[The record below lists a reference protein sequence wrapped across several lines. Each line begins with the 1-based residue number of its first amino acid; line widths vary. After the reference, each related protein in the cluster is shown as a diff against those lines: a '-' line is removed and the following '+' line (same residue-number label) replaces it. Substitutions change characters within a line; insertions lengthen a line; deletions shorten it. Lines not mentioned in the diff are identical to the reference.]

1 MLKQTTSLKAHW
13 FFGPVLN
20 SKGIYA
26 QVILASVL
34 INLFALASSLYIM
47 TVYDRVI
54 PNNAIES
61 LYALTSI
68 IIVII
73 LFDFIMKIIRG
84 NFIDRASQKV
94 DRQVSTALFD
104 KISRHDTIIGKQATG
119 ALASTVRD
127 FDLLKDV
134 IGSATFAIFAD
145 LPFIF
150 LFLVVLYWIGGPV
163 AAVPALI
170 VPLVILF
177 AAILQ
182 PIVKRMSELSM
193 LQGKSK
199 QAVMVEMI
207 GALETVKMTQG
218 NNMLR
223 NRWLNSVLNQGQ
235 TSAKTKLTSQLASHF
250 AQFGQQASQIGI
262 VVYGVFL
269 ISSGNLTMGQLIACV
284 ILSGRTMAPL
294 GQITGLLGRMNQARS
309 AYRGL
314 NEVLG
319 VTTEEEERAD
329 FVKRPNLKGDLSL
342 KGVSFTY
349 EDQPD
354 PMLQNISLDIQAG
367 QKIAILGRIGSG
379 KTTLLRLI
387 CGLQAPD
394 TGAVLLDN
402 ADIRQI
408 RPQDV
413 RKNIGVVL
421 QNPILFSGT
430 IRDNLL
436 MGKPEATD
444 EELIDAA
451 RIAGADSFIGM
462 LPGGFD
468 FPLSERGQELSSG
481 MRQSIAIARA
491 VISKPNI
498 LVMDEPT
505 ASMDNATEA
514 QLVDRLME
522 SMTDTTCLF
531 VTHRGAMLKMA
542 DHVVV
547 MEKGQIAMAGPRD
560 KVLEKLQGAANAQ
573 KDEKN

>member
-1 MLKQTTSLKAHW
+1 MLKPAKSLKEHW
-13 FFGPVLN
+13 FFGPVYN
-20 SKGIYA
+20 SRGIYF
-26 QVILASVL
+26 QVVLASVL

-73 LFDFIMKIIRG
+73 LFDFVMKIIRG

-94 DRQVSTALFD
+94 DRQVSTELFD
-104 KISRHDTIIGKQATG
+104 KISRHDTIIGRQATG
-119 ALASTVRD
+119 ALASTIRD
-127 FDLLKDV
+127 FDLLKEV

-145 LPFIF
+145 LPFII
-150 LFLVVLYWIGGPV
+150 LFLIVLYWIGWPV

-177 AAILQ
+177 AFILQ

-223 NRWLNSVLNQGQ
+223 NRWLNSVLNQGL

-269 ISSGNLTMGQLIACV
+269 ISSGELTMGQLIACV

-329 FVKRPNLKGDLSL
+329 FVKRPNLQGDISL
-342 KGVSFTY
+342 RGVNFTY
-349 EDQPD
+349 EEQPN
-354 PMLQNISLDIQAG
+354 PVLQKISLDIQAG

-408 RPQDV
+408 RPKDV

-421 QNPILFSGT
+421 QNPTLFSGT

-444 EELIDAA
+444 DELIEAA

-481 MRQSIAIARA
+481 MRQAIAIARA

-505 ASMDNATEA
+505 ASMDNATET

-522 SMTDTTCLF
+522 ATTDTTCLF

-542 DHVVV
+542 DHIIV

-560 KVLEKLQGAANAQ
+560 KVLKELQGSANG
-573 KDEKN
+573 

>member
-1 MLKQTTSLKAHW
+1 MLKPAKSLKEHW
-13 FFGPVLN
+13 FFGPVYN
-20 SKGIYA
+20 SRGIYF
-26 QVILASVL
+26 QVVLASVL

-73 LFDFIMKIIRG
+73 LFDFVMKIIRG

-94 DRQVSTALFD
+94 DRQVSTELFD
-104 KISRHDTIIGKQATG
+104 KISRHDTIIGRQATG
-119 ALASTVRD
+119 ALASTIRD
-127 FDLLKDV
+127 FDLLKEV

-145 LPFIF
+145 LPFII
-150 LFLVVLYWIGGPV
+150 LFLIVLYWIGGPV

-177 AAILQ
+177 AFILQ

-218 NNMLR
+218 NKMLR
-223 NRWLNSVLNQGQ
+223 NRWLNSVLNQGL

-329 FVKRPNLKGDLSL
+329 FVKRPNLKGDISL
-342 KGVSFTY
+342 RGVNFTY
-349 EDQPD
+349 EEQPN
-354 PMLQNISLDIQAG
+354 PVLQKISLDIQAG

-408 RPQDV
+408 RPKDV

-421 QNPILFSGT
+421 QTPTLFSGT

-444 EELIDAA
+444 DELIEAA
-451 RIAGADSFIGM
+451 HIAGADSFIGM

-481 MRQSIAIARA
+481 MRQAIAIARA

-505 ASMDNATEA
+505 ASMDNATET

-522 SMTDTTCLF
+522 ATTDTTCLF

-542 DHVVV
+542 DHIIV

-560 KVLEKLQGAANAQ
+560 KVLKELQGAANG
-573 KDEKN
+573 

>member
-73 LFDFIMKIIRG
+73 LFDFVMKVIRG

>member
-1 MLKQTTSLKAHW
+1 MLKPAKSLKEHW
-13 FFGPVLN
+13 FFGPVYN
-20 SKGIYA
+20 SRGIYF
-26 QVILASVL
+26 QVVLASVL

-73 LFDFIMKIIRG
+73 LFDFVMKIIRG

-94 DRQVSTALFD
+94 DRQVSTELFD
-104 KISRHDTIIGKQATG
+104 KISRHDTIIGRQATG
-119 ALASTVRD
+119 ALASTIRD
-127 FDLLKDV
+127 FDLLKEV

-145 LPFIF
+145 LPFII
-150 LFLVVLYWIGGPV
+150 LFLIVLYWIGGPV

-177 AAILQ
+177 AFILQ

-223 NRWLNSVLNQGQ
+223 NRWLNSVLNQGL

-269 ISSGNLTMGQLIACV
+269 ISSGELTMGQLIACV

-329 FVKRPNLKGDLSL
+329 FVKRPNLQGDISL
-342 KGVSFTY
+342 RGVNFTY
-349 EDQPD
+349 EEQPN
-354 PMLQNISLDIQAG
+354 PVLQKISLDIQAG

-408 RPQDV
+408 RPKDV

-421 QNPILFSGT
+421 QNPTLFSGT

-444 EELIDAA
+444 DELIEAA

-468 FPLSERGQELSSG
+468 FPLSERGQELSYG
-481 MRQSIAIARA
+481 MRQAIAIARA

-505 ASMDNATEA
+505 ASMDNATET

-522 SMTDTTCLF
+522 ATTDTTCLF

-542 DHVVV
+542 DHIIV

-560 KVLEKLQGAANAQ
+560 KVLKELQGSANG
-573 KDEKN
+573 

>member
-1 MLKQTTSLKAHW
+1 MLKPTTSLKDHW
-13 FFGPVLN
+13 FFGPVYN

-73 LFDFIMKIIRG
+73 LFDFVMKIIRG

-94 DRQVSTALFD
+94 DRQVSTELFD

-127 FDLLKDV
+127 FDLLKEV

-145 LPFIF
+145 LPFII
-150 LFLVVLYWIGGPV
+150 LFLIVLYWIGGPV

-177 AAILQ
+177 AFILQ

-193 LQGKSK
+193 FQGKSK

-269 ISSGNLTMGQLIACV
+269 ISSGELTMGQLIACV

-329 FVKRPNLKGDLSL
+329 FVKRPNLKGDISL
-342 KGVSFTY
+342 KAVNFTY
-349 EDQPD
+349 EGQPD

-408 RPQDV
+408 RPKDV

-444 EELIDAA
+444 EELIEAA
-451 RIAGADSFIGM
+451 RISGAESFIGM

-481 MRQSIAIARA
+481 MRQAIAIARA

-514 QLVDRLME
+514 QLVDRLIEAM
-522 SMTDTTCLF
+522 SDTTCLF

-547 MEKGQIAMAGPRD
+547 MEKGQVVMAGPRD
-560 KVLEKLQGAANAQ
+560 KVLEKLQGAANA
-573 KDEKN
+573 

>member
-1 MLKQTTSLKAHW
+1 MLKPTTSLKDHW
-13 FFGPVLN
+13 FFGPVYN

-73 LFDFIMKIIRG
+73 LFDFVMKIIRG

-94 DRQVSTALFD
+94 DRQVSTELFD

-145 LPFIF
+145 LPFII

-177 AAILQ
+177 AFILQ

-269 ISSGNLTMGQLIACV
+269 ISSGELTMGQLIACV

-329 FVKRPNLKGDLSL
+329 FVKRPNLKGDISL
-342 KGVSFTY
+342 KAVNFTY

-444 EELIDAA
+444 DELIEAA
-451 RIAGADSFIGM
+451 RIAGADGFIGM

-481 MRQSIAIARA
+481 MRQAIAIARA

-514 QLVDRLME
+514 QLVDRLIE
-522 SMTDTTCLF
+522 ALSDTTCLF

-560 KVLEKLQGAANAQ
+560 KVLEKLQGAANA
-573 KDEKN
+573 